1 MRPLSLNHN
10 SHRREGRKMIV
21 DGVRISTMFEEGH
34 GFDVVVKTLQRAN
47 PMIGEESI
55 RRSLVSYIETRLQ
68 RYLNRIP

>member
-1 MRPLSLNHN
+1 
-10 SHRREGRKMIV
+10 MIV